1 MQTNKGI
8 VFFDGECGLC
18 HSFVRFILK
27 NDTKNLFLFAPL
39 QGLTA
44 KENLG
49 SLPQQIDSVIYVDD
63 FHTYIKSTAA
73 LKIVM
78 ALGGK
83 WKIVAILMLIPP
95 FIRDYVYD
103 GIAKR
108 RKKLFSQKQYCSL
121 GDEVDLAKFLP

>member
-18 HSFVRFILK
+18 QSCVRFIIK
-27 NDTKNLFLFAPL
+27 NDTKKLFLFAPL

-44 KENLG
+44 KEKLG
-49 SLPQQIDSVIYVDD
+49 SLPQQIDSVIYIDH
-63 FHTYIKSTAA
+63 FHTYTKSTAA

-83 WKIVAILMLIPP
+83 WKIVGILMLIPP
-95 FIRDYVYD
+95 LIRDYVYD

-108 RKKLFSQKQYCSL
+108 RKKWFPQKQYCSL
-121 GDEVDLAKFLP
+121 SDEIDFAKFLP